1 MHGGQQHLRVDVH
14 QRLLQCLGDD
24 VAGLVDIAQAVGF
37 VQNHQIPFD
46 GLDVIGLGLGEL
58 VRADD
63 GACCALERVAAVLL
77 AKGVVALGLQQNT
90 LQVEL
95 VLQFLRASEEVHVY
109 VCFVGD

>member
-1 MHGGQQHLRVDVH
+1 M
-14 QRLLQCLGDD
+14 
-24 VAGLVDIAQAVGF
+24 GF
-37 VQNHQIPFD
+37 VQNHQIPLD

-95 VLQFLRASEEVHVY
+95 VLQFLVPLLAQVGGHDDQDATAALSPALGDHQPRLDGLAEPH
-109 VCFVGD
+109 FVGQDDAAR